1 MFFFSDFVAIIC
13 IDWSI
18 LKHEGILRSVAALNF
33 SCVLKFRKQQ
43 NWPRKFCILEGKQCL
58 FQHQGP
64 QPGTVSCVA
73 MAAEM
78 PREVKVKTLE
88 GGDLTVK
95 VVPTNTI
102 EDLKAMLHEKKHCED
117 PIERQIL
124 KVEVLADG
132 LLVDSDQT
140 LESAGLLRAESEV
153 TVIYSRNIVEAAT
166 QEAIQAIHTKSFLQ
180 VNIPSSLT
188 EIPPEAFRDCNQV
201 VRVTMP
207 ESVTV
212 IGDAAFAY
220 CEFLASIAIPESVTV
235 IGISAFFGCSSLAS
249 MTIPESVTTLGI
261 RAFQCCYSLRS
272 VTIPSSVTAIGD
284 YAFAA
289 CHSLESITIPESV
302 TAIGTSAFQTCAS
315 LASITI
321 PESVTAI
328 GDCAFHECKSLASI
342 TIPESVMAIGVGAFH
357 KCESLQSITIPESLR
372 KDGQNV
378 FDGKLQGII
387 QHVWL
392 RLFSVL
398 ELVELRFS
406 TLNRLTAQSGL
417 NDEFSLSYPTRG
429 EKKRAMKP
437 KGVYKVGINNGLT
450 LSYNSNYS
458 E

>member
-1 MFFFSDFVAIIC
+1 
-13 IDWSI
+13 
-18 LKHEGILRSVAALNF
+18 
-33 SCVLKFRKQQ
+33 
-43 NWPRKFCILEGKQCL
+43 
-58 FQHQGP
+58 
-64 QPGTVSCVA
+64 

-88 GGDLTVK
+88 GGDLTIK

-132 LLVDSDQT
+132 LLVDSEQT
-140 LESAGLLRAESEV
+140 LESAGRAESEV

-249 MTIPESVTTLGI
+249 MTIPESVTTLGM
-261 RAFQCCYSLRS
+261 RAFQCCYSLGS
-272 VTIPSSVTAIGD
+272 ITIPTSVTAIGD
-284 YAFAA
+284 YTFAS

-328 GDCAFHECKSLASI
+328 GDCAFEFCHSLESVTIPSSVTAIGDYAFHECKSLASI

-378 FDGKLQGII
+378 FDGKLHGII

-398 ELVELRFS
+398 ELLELRFS

-437 KGVYKVGINNGLT
+437 KDVYKVGINNGLIP
-450 LSYNSNYS
+450 SYNSNYS